1 MNDYVLWEN
10 VGFDESFHFTVS
22 GKAICSLY
30 IEWESVGKV
39 HPWMNLFSNFGT
51 AEHVNMSSGQ

>member
-30 IEWESVGKV
+30 IEWESFGKSTS
-39 HPWMNLFSNFGT
+39 MNEFIF
-51 AEHVNMSSGQ
+51 